1 MPVSLYDISVPVFI
15 RGLQNLGAVLEK
27 GRAFAK
33 EKGIGDEELAAARLY
48 PDMFPLT
55 GQIQRA
61 SDTARFAA
69 VRVAGVEALTM
80 ADEEKNFDDMQAR
93 IRATVDYLKKVD
105 AKAFDGTEDRE
116 VVMKMRTG
124 ELRFTGTSYILQ
136 FALPNFFFH
145 VTTAY
150 DILRN
155 RGVPLSKGDFLRGG

>member
-1 MPVSLYDISVPVFI
+1 MPVSLYDISIPVFV

-33 EKGIGDEELAAARLY
+33 EKGIGQEELAAARLY

-61 SDTARFAA
+61 SDTARFTA
-69 VRVAGVEALTM
+69 VRVAGAEALAM
-80 ADEEKNFDDMQAR
+80 ADEEKNFDDMQVR
-93 IRATVDYLKKVD
+93 LRATVDYLQKVE
-105 AKAFDGTEDRE
+105 ASAFDGTEDRE
-116 VVMKMRTG
+116 VVMKTRTA

-145 VTTAY
+145 VATAY

>member
-1 MPVSLYDISVPVFI
+1 MPVSLYDISIPVFVK
-15 RGLQNLGAVLEK
+15 GLGNLGAVLEK
-27 GRAFAK
+27 GRAFAR

-69 VRVAGVEALTM
+69 VRVAGVEASPM

-93 IRATVDYLKKVD
+93 IRATVDWLGKVQ
-105 AKAFDGTEDRE
+105 ASAFAGTEDKE

>member
-48 PDMFPLT
+48 PDMFPLN

-69 VRVAGVEALTM
+69 VRVAGVEALAM
-80 ADEEKNFDDMQAR
+80 ADEEKSFDDMQVR
-93 IRATVDYLKKVD
+93 IRATVDYLKKVE
-105 AKAFDGTEDRE
+105 ASAFDGTEDRE